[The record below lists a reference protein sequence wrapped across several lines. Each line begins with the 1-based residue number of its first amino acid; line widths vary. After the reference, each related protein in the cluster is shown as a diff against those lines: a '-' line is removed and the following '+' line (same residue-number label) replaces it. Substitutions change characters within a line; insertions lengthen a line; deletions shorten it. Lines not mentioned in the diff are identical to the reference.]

1 VHTCIP
7 EGQLCPRLHQKRD
20 GQQEEGGDCC
30 CLLCPHEG
38 SSGVLHSGLGRSAQE
53 RHGAVGAGPEEATK
67 MIREVEHLSCEERL
81 KELGLFS
88 LEKTLRTLHGS
99 LPLLIGSL

>member
-53 RHGAVGAGPEEATK
+53 RHGAVGAGPEDGHKDNQSWT
-67 MIREVEHLSCEERL
+67 IYLSYDEKLR
-81 KELGLFS
+81 ELGLFS
-88 LEKTLRTLHGS
+88 MEKRRLLEMS
-99 LPLLIGSL
+99 LQPLST